1 MFKISGGVRRRAVWA
16 LCGALAL
23 TTASSGVAFAH
34 FTGYDSVDHS
44 TREIRY
50 TESSKYDAAISY
62 AVGQWNNLGRIAIRG
77 GQPNITLQIVDYY
90 DATTSTRGRCC
101 GGDPDTMK
109 LNTAQLDT
117 PGCGGRTL
125 SDGQKSTVTHEF
137 GHALGLDHSFLP
149 NVMHTTCTGARQ
161 LTPQSHDREDYFA
174 LWPAALRFDPGSG
187 AGTESAFDPRDT
199 RRLVG
204 FASHVFVGTIRG
216 KAGDKGLP
224 TSDPD
229 VEIAQR
235 QYKVDV
241 LTTLKGELDSDVE
254 VNQPEDEED
263 NEESESLRSG
273 ETYLFVTRRN
283 PDEDWYTLVA
293 PGFSAVDASSSRRRR
308 EAIGKFEQA
317 VRDQIPFER

>member
-1 MFKISGGVRRRAVWA
+1 MFKISEGVRCRAVWA
-16 LCGALAL
+16 LCGSLAL
-23 TTASSGVAFAH
+23 TAASSGVAFAH

-62 AVGQWNNLGRIAIRG
+62 AVGQWDSLGRIAIRS
-77 GQPNITLQIVDYY
+77 GQPNVTLQIVDYY
-90 DATTSTRGRCC
+90 DATTSTRGSCC

-117 PGCGGRTL
+117 PGCGGRPIP
-125 SDGQKSTVTHEF
+125 DGQKATVTHEF
-137 GHALGLDHSFLP
+137 GHALGLAHSFLP
-149 NVMHTTCTGARQ
+149 NVMHMTCTGARA

-174 LWPAALRFDPGSG
+174 LWPAAMPFAPTAEG
-187 AGTESAFDPRDT
+187 GTESAFDPRDT

-204 FASHVFVGTIRG
+204 FASHVFVGTVRG

-229 VEIAQR
+229 VEIAQQ

-241 LTTLKGELDSDVE
+241 LTTLKGKLDSEVA
-254 VNQPEDEED
+254 VNQPEDEQG
-263 NEESESLRSG
+263 EESEDLRSG

-283 PDEDWYTLVA
+283 SDEDWYTLVA
-293 PGFSAVDASSSRRRR
+293 PGFSVVDASSSRRRR
-308 EAIGKFEQA
+308 EAITKFEQA
-317 VRDQIPFER
+317 VNEQIPFER